1 MVSTLSDPVVS
12 SSQLVVRSPPVVVVV
27 PPSCVVVTS
36 SVVVVA
42 VSDSPEVELASCRSI
57 MTVKKSTVAAV
68 SSKYSASSPVVV
80 AASPSLVPEVHSAVV
95 PEPSSSISS
104 SSSSL
109 HPEPSSV
116 NSFVSVVLLSI
127 HSLVPGLPVV
137 GSSVAVLPPVH
148 SVVPSVVTSAV
159 SALLRVLSDVDS
171 STSTQSVAAELPV
184 LISAV
189 SAVRSVH
196 SLVLISSGVVVAN
209 RSMSG
214 VEVSATAREVDASG
228 FSATSARADVDDTVE
243 VRPDDVRPR
252 RGDVKALF
260 VVVASVCIFPDVV
273 RLLLPTSLGVPNT
286 VEDAV
291 VVLTLL
297 DVDGQLAEVFGG
309 KTAGAVVAHLP
320 GAFKQLSSSPSSP
333 SPSTCAATLM
343 VRPSVSVLPE
353 SPRCAASST
362 SGGSTSSAF
371 RPSSLSSSV
380 PLVVVVWNA
389 AVAENVTVVVVVV
402 VVFGISMATVVVVTP
417 VPATAGVVLVHVV
430 NGGVVLPV
438 ASPRCGSLVVVPLVE
453 CSRFRALV
461 PAADLPLVLAL
472 PGVEDPTDVV
482 GTGIVDEVHGTT
494 ASFGVGADVIGDEVN
509 DVVGDEVVTDVL
521 FLPVGNAVPVVR
533 DPRRRDDVETSKLEA
548 LDALPWNRATDDRP
562 VVLGNVEKL
571 RAVKIPTLTT
581 DFRQPTLTAP
591 SGTISVTLAW
601 FASPTATRWN
611 CASSRT
617 AARSSLFVALPR
629 SSKNPVV
636 VAGTSA
642 ERAVSTKLSYSRSIV
657 PFSCVVP
664 YLQRPHQ
671 RPS

>member
-1 MVSTLSDPVVS
+1 M
-12 SSQLVVRSPPVVVVV
+12 RSPPVVVVV

-57 MTVKKSTVAAV
+57 MTVKKSAVAAV

-95 PEPSSSISS
+95 PEPSSSISP

-148 SVVPSVVTSAV
+148 SVVPSLVTSAV

-184 LISAV
+184 LTSAV

-196 SLVLISSGVVVAN
+196 SLVVISSGVVVAN

-243 VRPDDVRPR
+243 VRPDDIRPR

-260 VVVASVCIFPDVV
+260 VVVAVSVCILPDVV

-362 SGGSTSSAF
+362 SGGSTSTAF

-380 PLVVVVWNA
+380 LPLVVVVWNA

-402 VVFGISMATVVVVTP
+402 VVVFGSTMATVVVVTP

-472 PGVEDPTDVV
+472 PGVEDPADVV

-494 ASFGVGADVIGDEVN
+494 ASFGVGADDVIGDAVN
-509 DVVGDEVVTDVL
+509 EVVGDEVVTDVL
-521 FLPVGNAVPVVR
+521 FLPVGNAVPVVP

-548 LDALPWNRATDDRP
+548 LDALPWNRATDDLP

-611 CASSRT
+611 CASSGT
-617 AARSSLFVALPR
+617 AARSSLSVALPR

-642 ERAVSTKLSYSRSIV
+642 ERALSTKLSYSRSIV

-671 RPS
+671 RPF

>member
-1 MVSTLSDPVVS
+1 
-12 SSQLVVRSPPVVVVV
+12 
-27 PPSCVVVTS
+27 
-36 SVVVVA
+36 
-42 VSDSPEVELASCRSI
+42 

-171 STSTQSVAAELPV
+171 STPTQSVAAELPV

-196 SLVLISSGVVVAN
+196 SLVLISSGVVVAK

-260 VVVASVCIFPDVV
+260 VVVAASVCIFPDVV
-273 RLLLPTSLGVPNT
+273 RLLLPTSLGVPDT

-320 GAFKQLSSSPSSP
+320 GAFKQSSSSPSSP

-362 SGGSTSSAF
+362 SGGSTSTAF

-389 AVAENVTVVVVVV
+389 AVAENVTVVVVVVVV

-453 CSRFRALV
+453 CSGFRALV

-548 LDALPWNRATDDRP
+548 LDALPWNRATDDLP

-581 DFRQPTLTAP
+581 DFRRQPTLTAP

-611 CASSRT
+611 CASSGT
-617 AARSSLFVALPR
+617 AARSSLSVALPR

-642 ERAVSTKLSYSRSIV
+642 ERALSTKLSYSRSIV

-671 RPS
+671 RPF

>member
-1 MVSTLSDPVVS
+1 
-12 SSQLVVRSPPVVVVV
+12 
-27 PPSCVVVTS
+27 
-36 SVVVVA
+36 
-42 VSDSPEVELASCRSI
+42 
-57 MTVKKSTVAAV
+57 
-68 SSKYSASSPVVV
+68 
-80 AASPSLVPEVHSAVV
+80 
-95 PEPSSSISS
+95 
-104 SSSSL
+104 
-109 HPEPSSV
+109 
-116 NSFVSVVLLSI
+116 
-127 HSLVPGLPVV
+127 
-137 GSSVAVLPPVH
+137 
-148 SVVPSVVTSAV
+148 
-159 SALLRVLSDVDS
+159 
-171 STSTQSVAAELPV
+171 
-184 LISAV
+184 
-189 SAVRSVH
+189 
-196 SLVLISSGVVVAN
+196 
-209 RSMSG
+209 MSG

-243 VRPDDVRPR
+243 VCPDDVLPR

-333 SPSTCAATLM
+333 SPSTCAATMM

-389 AVAENVTVVVVVV
+389 AVAENVTVVVIVV

-548 LDALPWNRATDDRP
+548 LDALPWNRATDDLP
-562 VVLGNVEKL
+562 VVLGNVVKL

-581 DFRQPTLTAP
+581 DFRRQPTLTAP

-642 ERAVSTKLSYSRSIV
+642 ERALSTKLSYSRSIV